1 MNLSELLTWPYVLA
15 TRRANAGLSALEA
28 EEEERALSHL
38 RSVFGEDVLAIP
50 RMAQDRVLNWAP
62 WTRRWLVWLSTSIW
76 RVEQMPNYDK
86 LRERLVDLD
95 QIRRGV
101 LRIASCRALG
111 RRRPASEFRCPCGC
125 RRRSEDAGHFGGG
138 FGVRHQVSLEV
149 SVMYGAKTQVDQSR
163 IVEQIFRLLVFHD
176 HQPLAFAGHLL
187 RLVTDA
193 EIEGL
198 LGRIY
203 WEMMEVRKEAAFR
216 EVVVDNALILALAPT
231 EHTNDV
237 ASWALG
243 HGLDM
248 GSFTGTLPDLDG
260 ALGLQLKVDQK
271 AR

>member
-1 MNLSELLTWPYVLA
+1 VSASSISIKFDEGCSVLQVA
-15 TRRANAGLSALEA
+15 
-28 EEEERALSHL
+28 
-38 RSVFGEDVLAIP
+38 
-50 RMAQDRVLNWAP
+50 
-62 WTRRWLVWLSTSIW
+62 
-76 RVEQMPNYDK
+76 
-86 LRERLVDLD
+86 ERLVAA
-95 QIRRGV
+95 G
-101 LRIASCRALG
+101 LRVSFDVHVDVDGAQKMPDILVED
-111 RRRPASEFRCPCGC
+111 SESGIKFHC
-125 RRRSEDAGHFGGG
+125 
-138 FGVRHQVSLEV
+138 EV

-176 HQPLAFAGHLL
+176 QEPLAFAGHLL

-216 EVVVDNALILALAPT
+216 EVVVDSALILALAPT

-243 HGLDM
+243 HGPDM

-260 ALGLQLKVDQK
+260 ALGLQLKVDEK